1 MIFKQI
7 LPIVAVVAVAA
18 IAVVAL
24 LVGNGDVAVAACA
37 GLVGLLVPSPL
48 DR

>member
-1 MIFKQI
+1 MTAKHL
-7 LPIVAVVAVAA
+7 LPIVAVVAVAVV
-18 IAVVAL
+18 AVVAL
-24 LVGNGDVAVAACA
+24 VVGSHDVAIAACA